1 MLCTMDLKEVVNKV
15 IAGNKEEFRHI
26 IKICNQPLYRTAIVF
41 LKNEPDAED
50 ALQSTYLKA
59 YLHLTSFR
67 GESSFMTWITR
78 ILINECKMMRRK
90 QKVSTSLE
98 HNEVIE
104 KEESVT
110 ANAMEN
116 FDKPQM
122 KDWLE
127 RAVMDLPEKY
137 RLVYVVR
144 EVNEFS
150 TKKTADA
157 LGLTEENVKVRL
169 HRAKSLIREN
179 LLQKISPQEIF
190 AFGNKRCDAMAER
203 TMHALSNIHLP
214 QALWENR

>member
-1 MLCTMDLKEVVNKV
+1 MDLKEIVNKV
-15 IAGNKEEFRHI
+15 LAGNKEEFRHI
-26 IKICNQPLYRTAIVF
+26 IKVCNQPLYRTAIVF
-41 LKNEPDAED
+41 LKNESDAED

-59 YLHLTSFR
+59 YLHLISFR

-90 QKVSTSLE
+90 QKVTTSLE
-98 HNEVIE
+98 HREVVE
-104 KEESVT
+104 KETVT

-127 RAVMDLPEKY
+127 RAVMELPEKY

-150 TKKTADA
+150 TKKAADT

-179 LLQKISPQEIF
+179 LLQKISPQELF
-190 AFGNKRCDAMAER
+190 AFGNRRCDAITER
-203 TMHALSNIHLP
+203 TMLAIADVQL
-214 QALWENR
+214 QQVV

>member
-1 MLCTMDLKEVVNKV
+1 MDLKDVVNKV
-15 IAGNKEEFRHI
+15 LAGNKEEFRHI
-26 IKICNQPLYRTAIVF
+26 IKTCNQPLYRTAIVF
-41 LKNEPDAED
+41 LKNGSDAED

-59 YLHLTSFR
+59 YVHLASFR
-67 GESSFMTWITR
+67 GESSFLTWITR

-90 QKVSTSLE
+90 QKISSSLE
-98 HNEVIE
+98 NKEVIE

-110 ANAMEN
+110 PNAMEN

-150 TKKTADA
+150 TKKTADT
-157 LGLTEENVKVRL
+157 LGLSEENVKVRL

-179 LLQKISPQEIF
+179 LLQKISPQELF
-190 AFGNKRCDAMAER
+190 AFGNKRCDAIAER
-203 TMHALSNIHLP
+203 TMLAISNIQLP
-214 QALWENR
+214 HTV